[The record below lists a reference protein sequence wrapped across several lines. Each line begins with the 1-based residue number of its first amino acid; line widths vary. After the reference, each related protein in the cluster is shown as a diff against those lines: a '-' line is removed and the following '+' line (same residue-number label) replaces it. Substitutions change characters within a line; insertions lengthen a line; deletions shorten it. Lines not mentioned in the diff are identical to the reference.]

1 MNIPAATDS
10 PSRREPVDDPPERL
24 LPRISI
30 LSLIGLSTVCAAI
43 FWAVRT
49 GFQGN
54 FIGLKSAV
62 VIICLV
68 VVCFTAYAVMFLVA
82 YMFSLILRPLVEA
95 SGHSLER
102 KRDALPTES
111 LSGESLSGESVGVEE
126 RRDE

>member
-1 MNIPAATDS
+1 MSIPAATENPS
-10 PSRREPVDDPPERL
+10 PRDPVDDPPERL

-43 FWAVRT
+43 FWAIRT

-68 VVCFTAYAVMFLVA
+68 VVCFIAYAVMFLVT
-82 YMFSLILRPLVEA
+82 YMCSLILRPLVEA

-111 LSGESLSGESVGVEE
+111 LPAQSLPGESAGVEE
-126 RRDE
+126 RRDA